1 MNKET
6 KQVAIV
12 AGVAAGVAALTAA
25 GYFMLGPNGKK
36 NQKQLKGWAIKMKGD
51 VVEKLEKLQNVT
63 PEVYNTIID
72 EVSLKYGKLKSISAE
87 ELADIATDLKK
98 HWRAI
103 SRDLKS
109 HELKIK
115 LATGVSKKVE
125 TKKVAATK
133 KAVKKAVTTTT
144 KAVKTAVK
152 EVKSA

>member
-63 PEVYNTIID
+63 PEVYNNIID
-72 EVSLKYGKLKSISAE
+72 EVSLKYGKLKSISAD
-87 ELADIATDLKK
+87 ELTEIVTDLKK

-103 SRDLKS
+103 SRDLKA
-109 HELKIK
+109 HDLKTK
-115 LATGVSKKVE
+115 LATGGAKKVTAKKAVV
-125 TKKVAATK
+125 TKQ
-133 KAVKKAVTTTT
+133 AVKKAVKTT
-144 KAVKTAVK
+144 
-152 EVKSA
+152 VKSVQVPAKQS